1 MAFKALLL
9 ATITIMGANGVPKV
23 ETTSTLL
30 DSQTQCPKALD
41 EVVRHHGMQNHL
53 FSQGKDYRK
62 GRNGV
67 VTLNVSCKEI

>member
-1 MAFKALLL
+1 MAIKALLL
-9 ATITIMGANGVPKV
+9 ATITIMGSNGVPKV
-23 ETTSTLL
+23 ETTSTVLEHH
-30 DSQTQCPKALD
+30 SMCPKAM
-41 EVVRHHGMQNHL
+41 EQVVNHHGMQNHL